1 MVDMKDI
8 RENEKILRKAAEILN
23 TEPEQV
29 PAVLKKFQ
37 KEIEE
42 TEMEIQNLKQK

>member
-1 MVDMKDI
+1 MKDL
-8 RENEKILRKAAEILN
+8 RQNEKILRRAAEILN

-29 PAVLKKFQ
+29 PAVIKKFQ

-42 TEMEIQNLKQK
+42 VGAEIKKLSG

>member
-1 MVDMKDI
+1 MKKDL
-8 RENEKILRKAAEILN
+8 RANEKILRKTAEVLN

-42 TEMEIQNLKQK
+42 VEKEIRNLKS

>member
-1 MVDMKDI
+1 MVKKDL
-8 RENEKILRKAAEILN
+8 RSNEKILRKAAEILS

-29 PAVLKKFQ
+29 PAAIKKFQ

-42 TEMEIQNLKQK
+42 VEKELVKLK

>member
-1 MVDMKDI
+1 MKDL
-8 RENEKILRKAAEILN
+8 RANEKILRRAAEILN

-29 PAVLKKFQ
+29 PSVLKKFQ

-42 TEMEIQNLKQK
+42 VETEIRNLKS

>member
-1 MVDMKDI
+1 MKDL
-8 RENEKILRKAAEILN
+8 RANEKILRKAAEILS

-29 PAVLKKFQ
+29 PAVIRKFQ

-42 TEMEIQNLKQK
+42 VEGEIKKLKE